1 MILSVGE
8 ILADMIGSRRGKTVQ
23 YECFAGG
30 APFNVAC
37 GVARLGGEVAFCGC
51 VGKDEIGQFLK
62 AYAENEKGLGG
73 DVAVS
78 EDRNTTL
85 AFVTLSESGER
96 SFSFYRKNTADYE
109 FDFSRV
115 EPFVK
120 RADIVHVGS
129 LMLSEAEGR
138 AFAEKLIAAVKKA
151 GKKVSF
157 DVNFRDDIF
166 PDRESA
172 VAVYGKFIDGA
183 DILKLSEDEVG
194 LFFGG
199 EDFETAVRRLGKRKK
214 VFVTLGKR
222 GSLFCEGDTFV
233 KEGTIDVKV
242 VDTTGAGDAFYAGAL
257 KLVDEG
263 ERDAG
268 KILRY
273 ANVCGSLT
281 TARKGALEA
290 IPCEEEVK
298 KYL

>member
-1 MILSVGE
+1 
-8 ILADMIGSRRGKTVQ
+8 
-23 YECFAGG
+23 
-30 APFNVAC
+30 
-37 GVARLGGEVAFCGC
+37 
-51 VGKDEIGQFLK
+51 
-62 AYAENEKGLGG
+62 
-73 DVAVS
+73 
-78 EDRNTTL
+78 
-85 AFVTLSESGER
+85 
-96 SFSFYRKNTADYE
+96 
-109 FDFSRV
+109 V

-138 AFAEKLIAAVKKA
+138 AFAEKLIAVVKKA